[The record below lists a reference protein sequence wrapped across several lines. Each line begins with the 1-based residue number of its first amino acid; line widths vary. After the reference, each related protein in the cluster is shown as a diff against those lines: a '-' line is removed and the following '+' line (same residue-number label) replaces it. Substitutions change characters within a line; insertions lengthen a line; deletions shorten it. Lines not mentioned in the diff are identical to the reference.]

1 MLLRERFW
9 SADNPLHRLDARVKL
24 IATLLVMLGLL
35 STPEGAW
42 PAYPLLWA
50 LLASLAIVGELG
62 VGRMARWGAVALPFA
77 LAAVPLVFTVPGDP
91 VVTVA
96 RLTVSDAG
104 LSRFITILLKSW
116 LAAQTALLLTMTTP
130 FTELLAALGAL
141 GLPPSLRL
149 IIGLMYRYLTIL
161 MDEAQCLL
169 RARAARSGTAEQGK
183 TGGRLVWRAQ
193 VAGGMVGNLFLR
205 SYERSERV
213 YAAMLARGYGGRE
226 TVMPRQPL
234 PRRDVLL
241 GTLPVVVVVSIQF
254 LARVWL
260 SR

>member
-9 SADNPLHRLDARVKL
+9 SADSPLHRLDARVKL
-24 IATLLVMLGLL
+24 IATLLVMLGIL

-62 VGRMARWGAVALPFA
+62 VGRMARWGAVSLPFA

-241 GTLPVVVVVSIQF
+241 GTLPVVVVVSIQL